1 MGASSFLNGPGL
13 KPGVC
18 TSTTRPSAPYEGM
31 MIYETDTNMVLVYD
45 GTYWISMMPKSA
57 GVLTEE
63 STSSTSFTDLA
74 TAGPAV
80 TLQTGT
86 SAIVSLSAEFQHGT
100 AGAAMRMG
108 VAVSGATTLAAST
121 DNCLLLVNTNA
132 NYEIQYT
139 RLLLLT
145 GLTAGSNTFT
155 AKYNVGSGSGS
166 FFKRNLTVWAVAS

>member
-1 MGASSFLNGPGL
+1 MGASSVLGVGGIRQ
-13 KPGVC
+13 GVC
-18 TSTTRPSAPYEGM
+18 TSTTRPTVPYEGQ
-31 MIYETDTNMVLVYD
+31 MIYETDTNMVLIYD

-63 STSSTSFTDLA
+63 STSSTSFADLA

-86 SAIVSLSAEFQHGT
+86 SAVVSLSAEFQHGSV
-100 AGAAMRMG
+100 GAAMRMG

-121 DNCLLLVNTNA
+121 DNCLLLVNTAA

-139 RLLLLT
+139 RVLLLT

-155 AKYNVGSGSGS
+155 SKYNVGSGTGS
-166 FFKRNLTVWAVAS
+166 FFKRNITVWAVAS